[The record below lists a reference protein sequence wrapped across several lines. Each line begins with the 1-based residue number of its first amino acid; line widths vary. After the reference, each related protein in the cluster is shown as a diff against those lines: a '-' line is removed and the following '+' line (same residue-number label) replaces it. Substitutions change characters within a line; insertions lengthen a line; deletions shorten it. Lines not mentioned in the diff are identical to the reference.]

1 MSPQVLTGASRPSKG
16 EDRPAGGRTK
26 QSDGTRQTELQRRG
40 VRCRVYLRWRLT
52 TRRPSCLPDPCGS
65 AMRKKIAADRLDTT
79 SISSLKAALAGV
91 TVNDALTTGP
101 RLVER
106 IDAAAKLAADAT
118 AAAEAVETLKRLLQ
132 AQLAASRPPLDI
144 APVVALSVGPG
155 PGAAAAVE
163 PLPSAP
169 LAPSSGAPTSTV
181 SSRASS
187 SRARSAPC
195 STST

>member
-1 MSPQVLTGASRPSKG
+1 MSSLPALAIDNTAPQLPPRLM
-16 EDRPAGGRTK
+16 RL
-26 QSDGTRQTELQRRG
+26 SDAE
-40 VRCRVYLRWRLT
+40 
-52 TRRPSCLPDPCGS
+52 
-65 AMRKKIAADRLDTT
+65 KIAADRLDTT

-169 LAPSSGAPTSTV
+169 LAPEQRRPDIHGFLAGFVISGAIGAV
-181 SSRASS
+181 LYLYMMAG
-187 SRARSAPC
+187 
-195 STST
+195 

>member
-1 MSPQVLTGASRPSKG
+1 MSSLPALAIDNTAPQLP
-16 EDRPAGGRTK
+16 PRTMRL
-26 QSDGTRQTELQRRG
+26 SDAE
-40 VRCRVYLRWRLT
+40 
-52 TRRPSCLPDPCGS
+52 
-65 AMRKKIAADRLDTT
+65 KIAADRLDTT

-91 TVNDALTTGP
+91 TVTDALTTGP

-132 AQLAASRPPLDI
+132 AQLAASRPPADM

-155 PGAAAAVE
+155 PGAAAAAE

-169 LAPSSGAPTSTV
+169 LAPEQRRPDIHGFLAGFVISGAIGAV
-181 SSRASS
+181 LYLYMMAG
-187 SRARSAPC
+187 
-195 STST
+195 

>member
-1 MSPQVLTGASRPSKG
+1 MSSLPALAFDNTAPQ
-16 EDRPAGGRTK
+16 
-26 QSDGTRQTELQRRG
+26 
-40 VRCRVYLRWRLT
+40 
-52 TRRPSCLPDPCGS
+52 LPPR
-65 AMRKKIAADRLDTT
+65 AMRLSDAERVAADRLDTT

-91 TVNDALTTGP
+91 NANDAPATGP

-132 AQLAASRPPLDI
+132 AQLAASRPPADT
-144 APVVALSVGPG
+144 APVVALGVDWDQTRKRP
-155 PGAAAAVE
+155 
-163 PLPSAP
+163 PSHCP
-169 LAPSSGAPTSTV
+169 QRRWPPNNGAPTSAG

-195 STST
+195 SICI